1 MFSAQFAFTILLA
14 MGQGSNSCTQLE
26 FIIFR
31 YTSLTLPQMKWKV
44 IFAGEE
50 LLHKK
55 VNNKEVYVNYDAM
68 TDFTEDDAVKKYG
81 DLTALT

>member
-1 MFSAQFAFTILLA
+1 M
-14 MGQGSNSCTQLE
+14 
-26 FIIFR
+26 
-31 YTSLTLPQMKWKV
+31 

-55 VNNKEVYVNYDAM
+55 VNNKEVYVNYDTM

-81 DLTALT
+81 NLPALTQVTKALKIKH

>member
-1 MFSAQFAFTILLA
+1 M
-14 MGQGSNSCTQLE
+14 
-26 FIIFR
+26 
-31 YTSLTLPQMKWKV
+31 

-55 VNNKEVYVNYDAM
+55 VNNKEVYVNYDAV